1 MSVEAFVR
9 AFHAH
14 RASNPNVRVQLG
26 IDRALGELPDP
37 SLEWSRQ
44 HEQGARRLLGEL
56 RRVQSSALLFSDRLD
71 LELAQLMLD
80 SEVFEL
86 GLALDGEPTLSRQ
99 PRAGDEVGDGIFMLA
114 VADPRPAAERLED
127 ITRRI
132 EGIPAYLEGMLA
144 RLQRP
149 VERWVEMDVAK
160 VVELPS
166 LLASMQAWAEAERWS
181 GGEWLNEVS
190 APASAALH
198 AYAER
203 LQALPTT
210 SHFHV
215 GPSAAA
221 RIVALRGIEQSL
233 DELHA
238 MARTFLADTQR
249 ELDALQA
256 RLIAKYALPSQ
267 TTRVELHQ
275 FLNRRFRVQIEP
287 GRFDQVLTRY
297 RREQDQLLRYIR
309 ERDLFPIPEGQS
321 LQILETPGFMRPSIP
336 AGAMAPPAPFRQ
348 TAATSLIFLTLSE
361 ELLDEH
367 TELTIP
373 VMMIHEGIPGHHLQ
387 LSTAAQHPSWIRRHV
402 SANDHAEGWTT
413 MLEDY
418 MLDIGYMADLADEAR
433 FCTKRD
439 LSRIGARVAID
450 LFFMTGER
458 DYLDVGLGLERGQP
472 DPFVA
477 AGELLAAVTGF
488 TPGRVHAELSW
499 YSLERGY
506 PLSYLTGYRLVER
519 LRADVHA
526 AHRAGGLGP
535 DRGELDASGVDR
547 LFFERYLSSGNMPLA
562 FLRRVF
568 REEGLVS
575 SETSP

>member
-1 MSVEAFVR
+1 MSFDAFVR

-14 RASNPNVRVQLG
+14 RADNPNVRVQLG
-26 IDRALGELPDP
+26 IEGPLGELPDP
-37 SLEWSRQ
+37 SLVWSR
-44 HEQGARRLLGEL
+44 ERAQGARRLLGEL
-56 RRVQSSALLFSDRLD
+56 GRVQSSSLPFSDRLD
-71 LELAQLMLD
+71 LELAQLMLE

-86 GLALDGEPTLSRQ
+86 DLELDGKPMLSQQ
-99 PRAGDEVGDGIFMLA
+99 PRAGDEIGDGIFMLA

-132 EGIPAYLEGMLA
+132 EGIPAYIESMLA
-144 RLQRP
+144 RLERP

-166 LLASMQAWAEAERWS
+166 LIVSMQVWAREVCWTGDS
-181 GGEWLNEVS
+181 WLSEVS
-190 APASAALH
+190 ARASAALQ

-203 LQALPTT
+203 LRALPTT
-210 SHFHV
+210 SQFHV

-233 DELHA
+233 DELHG
-238 MARTFLADTQR
+238 MARTFLAETQR
-249 ELDALQA
+249 ELDVLQA
-256 RLIAKYALPSQ
+256 RLIAKYALPRETS
-267 TTRVELHQ
+267 RVELHR

-287 GRFDQVLTRY
+287 GRFDQVLERY

-336 AGAMAPPAPFRQ
+336 AGAMTPPAPFRP
-348 TAATSLIFLTLSE
+348 TTATSLIFLTLSE

-418 MLDIGYMADLADEAR
+418 MLDLGYMADLADEAR

-458 DYLDVGLGLERGQP
+458 DYLDVGLGIERGQP

-477 AGELLAAVTGF
+477 AGELLATVTGF

-526 AHRAGGLGP
+526 THRALGFGQ
-535 DRGELDASGVDR
+535 DRGDLDAARVDR
-547 LFFERYLSSGNMPLA
+547 LFFERYLGSGNMPLS

-575 SETSP
+575 SGSSP

>member
-1 MSVEAFVR
+1 MIFGELVR
-9 AFHAH
+9 GFHEH

-26 IDRALGELPDP
+26 IDERLGELPDP
-37 SLEWSRQ
+37 SLAAARER
-44 HEQGARRLLGEL
+44 EANARRLLGEIG
-56 RRVQSSALLFSDRLD
+56 RVPTQALGFSDRLD
-71 LELAQLMLD
+71 LELARLMLD
-80 SEVFEL
+80 SEVFDLGLEL
-86 GLALDGEPTLSRQ
+86 GGRPLLQQQ
-99 PRAGDEVGDGIFMLA
+99 PRAGDELGDGIFMLA

-132 EGIPAYLEGMLA
+132 EGIPAYLDAMLA
-144 RLQRP
+144 RLDTP

-160 VVELPS
+160 VAELPS
-166 LLASMQAWAEAERWS
+166 LLASMQSWAAEVRWS
-181 GGEWLNEVS
+181 GGERLNQALPS
-190 APASAALH
+190 AVGALR

-203 LQALPTT
+203 LRGLATT
-210 SHFHV
+210 RDFHV
-215 GPSAAA
+215 GPASAAKV
-221 RIVALRGIEQSL
+221 VALRGIEPSL
-233 DELHA
+233 DELHG
-238 MARTFLADTQR
+238 MARAFLAETQR
-249 ELDALQA
+249 ELDELQA
-256 RLIAKYALPSQ
+256 RLVAKYSLPRE
-267 TTRVELHQ
+267 TTRAELHH

-287 GRFDQVLTRY
+287 GRFDQVLERY

-309 ERDLFPIPEGQS
+309 EHDLFPIPEAQS

-336 AGAMAPPAPFRQ
+336 AGAMTPPAPFRS
-348 TAATSLIFLTLSE
+348 TTATSLIFLTLSE

-387 LSTAAQHPSWIRRHV
+387 LSTAARHPSWIRRHV
-402 SANDHAEGWTT
+402 SANDQAEGWTT

-418 MLDIGYMADLADEAR
+418 MLDLGYMASLADEAR

-458 DYLDVGLGLERGQP
+458 DYLDVGLGLDRGQP
-472 DPFVA
+472 DPFAA
-477 AGELLAAVTGF
+477 AGTLLTAVTGF

-499 YSLERGY
+499 YSQERGY

-526 AHRAGGLGP
+526 RQ
-535 DRGELDASGVDR
+535 RGNLEPRRTDR
-547 LFFERYLSSGNMPLA
+547 LFFERYLRAGNMPLSY
-562 FLRRVF
+562 LRRVF
-568 REEGLVS
+568 CEEGLVS
-575 SETSP
+575 GRSAP